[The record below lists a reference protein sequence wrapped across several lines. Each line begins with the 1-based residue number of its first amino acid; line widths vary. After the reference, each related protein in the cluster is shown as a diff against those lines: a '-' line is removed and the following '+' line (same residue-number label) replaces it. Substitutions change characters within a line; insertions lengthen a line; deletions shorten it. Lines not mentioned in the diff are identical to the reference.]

1 MSAQPRQRITFRL
14 DARRALITGGSRG
27 IGAAVAR
34 AFAEAGARVAISYR
48 SSSSD
53 AMTVLDSLPGMG
65 HVAIQTDVADP
76 EAVQR
81 LVAEAEQ
88 TLGGIDILV
97 NNAGIYE
104 MQPFLGDDYADWLRR
119 WARTLDTNLM
129 GAANAA
135 YCVLPGMVR
144 QGYGRII
151 NIASR
156 AAFRGETDAP
166 AYAASK
172 AGMVALTRCLAR
184 ALGPK
189 GIVSS
194 CIAPGWVETAMAREG
209 IETMAVSIL
218 SEIPL
223 GRIASVEDVAAV
235 ALFLASDAASYLNG
249 VVIDVNGGSYLR

>member
-1 MSAQPRQRITFRL
+1 MSAPPGRPIAFRL

-27 IGAAVAR
+27 IGAAIAW
-34 AFAEAGARVAISYR
+34 AFADAGARVAIGYR
-48 SSSSD
+48 SSPSD
-53 AMTVLDSLPGMG
+53 AMATLESLPGMG
-65 HVAIQTDVADP
+65 HVAIQADVANP
-76 EAVQR
+76 EEVPR

-88 TLGGIDILV
+88 ALGGIEILV

-104 MQPFLGDDYADWLRR
+104 MQPFLEADYTDWQRS
-119 WARTLDTNLM
+119 WARTLDTNLL
-129 GAANAA
+129 GAANAT

-144 QGYGRII
+144 RGYGKII
-151 NIASR
+151 NVASR

-209 IETMAVSIL
+209 METMAESIL

-223 GRIASVEDVAAV
+223 GRIPSVEDVAAV